1 VRVASEKTDLGSSAT
16 TEVARVSSPGT
27 GSASRGAPV
36 PEAFEV
42 ARASVGR
49 AVRPAS
55 NKQVQVESVNFPRSA
70 VSMWSEPASDTTVIW
85 IDDEEQAAGR
95 R

>member
-1 VRVASEKTDLGSSAT
+1 VARVAAVPVADGVRTGSSAT
-16 TEVARVSSPGT
+16 VVAQRPPV
-27 GSASRGAPV
+27 AAP
-36 PEAFEV
+36 ESFEV
-42 ARASVGR
+42 ARAAVGR

-55 NKQVQVESVNFPRSA
+55 NKQVQVESVNVPRSA

-85 IDDEEQAAGR
+85 IDDEELAAGR